1 MASNSAAMDMM
12 NEVAK
17 MRREMGVA
25 PHSIA
30 DDAITKFCK
39 EIAAFQSIE
48 RRKINE
54 TNPVWDKFWEG

>member
-1 MASNSAAMDMM
+1 MASNSAAIEMM
-12 NEVAK
+12 NRVAK

-30 DDAITKFCK
+30 DDTITKFCQ
-39 EIAAFQSIE
+39 EIAEFQSMQ

-54 TNPVWDKFWEG
+54 TNPAWDNFWEK